1 MFQLDNRKPEYTW
14 KSEWNIPYESIWGRI
29 EKFRS
34 VNALL
39 PVQLD
44 KIIKIGGYKYEH
56 FNLFRYVHCFLWC
69 NDCYTFVSLGAEMDE

>member
-44 KIIKIGGYKYEH
+44 KIIKIGGYSFYT
-56 FNLFRYVHCFLWC
+56 LFSTDLLIYRNQNYFCLL
-69 NDCYTFVSLGAEMDE
+69 YTSDAADD